1 MQMLQEVLA
10 RKRDGESLA
19 AAEIGRF
26 VAAIADGGACDAQ
39 VGAFAMAVRLRGMDA
54 AETLALTLA
63 MRDSG
68 SILDWDAPRLDGP
81 VVDKHSTGGVGDTV
95 SLVLGPMLAACGT
108 YVPMISGRG
117 LGHTGGTLDKL
128 EAIPGYA
135 TTVDAARLQR
145 VVREAGV
152 AIVGAGAGL
161 APADR
166 RLYAIRD
173 VTATVD
179 SIPLITASILA
190 KKLAERPQA
199 LVLDVKC
206 GGGATLPDADSATR
220 LAHSLVE
227 VATRCGVRAR
237 ALLTDMD
244 EALAPAIGN
253 APELR
258 VALRYLRGDER
269 PARLHAVTLA
279 LGAELLHASGV
290 DATIEAAAWRL
301 AAALDSGHAAQRFAR
316 MVALLGGPPDLLDR
330 HESLLGHAPE
340 IRPVPCIE
348 GGYVAAMDA
357 RALGRCVVA
366 LGGGRARPDD
376 AVDHRVGLDRIVPVG
391 GRVEPGQP
399 LAWVHARNEQ
409 DFALAARSVRE
420 AIRVAAASPPE
431 RPLVIA
437 RVGTAASRG

>member
-1 MQMLQEVLA
+1 MSMLQEVVA
-10 RKRDGESLA
+10 RKRDGESLT
-19 AAEIGRF
+19 AAEIERF
-26 VAAIADGGACDAQ
+26 VAAIADGSACEAQ

-54 AETLALTLA
+54 GETLALTLA

-68 SILDWDAPRLDGP
+68 SVLDWDALPLDGP

-95 SLVLGPMLAACGT
+95 SLMLGPMLAACGA

-135 TTVDAARLQR
+135 TTVGAARLQR

-152 AIVGAGAGL
+152 AIVGAGAEL

-179 SIPLITASILA
+179 SIALITASILA

-206 GGGATLPDADSATR
+206 GGGATLPDAASATM
-220 LAHSLVE
+220 LAQSLVD
-227 VATRCGVRAR
+227 VATRCGVRAC

-244 EALAPAIGN
+244 EPLAPAIGN
-253 APELR
+253 ATELR

-269 PARLHAVTLA
+269 PPRLHAITLA
-279 LGAELLHASGV
+279 LGAALLHASGIDGTV
-290 DATIEAAAWRL
+290 ESAGRRL
-301 AAALDSGHAAQRFAR
+301 IAALDSGGAAQRFAH

-330 HESLLGHAPE
+330 REALVDRAPV
-340 IRPVPCIE
+340 IRPVTSA
-348 GGYVAAMDA
+348 GGGHVVAMDA

-376 AVDHRVGLDRIVPVG
+376 QVDHRVGLDRIVPIG

-399 LAWVHARNEQ
+399 LAWVHARDEQ
-409 DFALAARSVRE
+409 AFMLAERSVRE
-420 AIRVAAASPPE
+420 AIRTATAPPPE

-437 RVGTAASRG
+437 RVGAPVDPD